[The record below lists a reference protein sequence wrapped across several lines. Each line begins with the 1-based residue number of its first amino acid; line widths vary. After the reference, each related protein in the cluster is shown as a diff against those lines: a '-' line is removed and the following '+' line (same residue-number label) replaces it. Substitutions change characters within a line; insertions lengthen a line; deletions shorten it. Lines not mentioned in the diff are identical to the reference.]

1 MEFSGTEVTCVCSTN
16 LTSLLPRWEINSE
29 RYLVTD
35 LPLGFEASGYN
46 LSFILYE
53 DNVTVRCTFIDVNL
67 QIYYSNFGIAV
78 PLPPF
83 G

>member
-1 MEFSGTEVTCVCSTN
+1 MEFSGNEVTCVCSTN
-16 LTSLLPRWEINSE
+16 LTSLLPRWEIDFE
-29 RYLVTD
+29 TYLITD
-35 LPLGFEASGYN
+35 LPLGFEESGYN

-53 DNVTVRCTFIDVNL
+53 DNVTVRCTFVDINL
-67 QIYYSNFGIAV
+67 RNYDSNIGIAV